1 MKKLKKTVKSMVAEA
16 KSKINEI
23 DAKEAIKLFEDE
35 NVIFIDIRDIRER
48 QKLGFIPGSFHAP
61 RGMLE
66 FWIDPE
72 SPYFKDIFNTNKK
85 YIFHCAAGW
94 RSALAVSTLND
105 MGLIF
110 VGIDIIGD
118 YLTEINVTSPTCIRE
133 LEKIFDIDIAKQLI
147 NFLEERK
154 KENT

>member
-1 MKKLKKTVKSMVAEA
+1 MKKLRKTVKNMVAEA

-23 DAKEAIKLFEDE
+23 DAKDAIKFFNDE

-72 SPYFKDIFNTNKK
+72 SPYFKDIFSTNKK

-105 MGLIF
+105 MGFEASHITDGF
-110 VGIDIIGD
+110 AGWV
-118 YLTEINVTSPTCIRE
+118 E
-133 LEKIFDIDIAKQLI
+133 EKGPVEFKS
-147 NFLEERK
+147 K
-154 KENT
+154 K

>member
-94 RSALAVSTLND
+94 RSALAVSTLKD
-105 MGLIF
+105 MGFEASHITDGF
-110 VGIDIIGD
+110 AGWVD
-118 YLTEINVTSPTCIRE
+118 
-133 LEKIFDIDIAKQLI
+133 EKGPVEFKS
-147 NFLEERK
+147 K
-154 KENT
+154 K

>member
-1 MKKLKKTVKSMVAEA
+1 MVAEA

-23 DAKEAIKLFEDE
+23 DAKEAIKLFNDE

-48 QKLGFIPGSFHAP
+48 QKLGYIPGSFHAP

-94 RSALAVSTLND
+94 RSALAVSTLKD
-105 MGLIF
+105 MGFEASHITDGF
-110 VGIDIIGD
+110 AGWVD
-118 YLTEINVTSPTCIRE
+118 
-133 LEKIFDIDIAKQLI
+133 EKGPVEFKS
-147 NFLEERK
+147 K
-154 KENT
+154 K

>member
-23 DAKEAIKLFEDE
+23 DAKEAIKLFKDE

-85 YIFHCAAGW
+85 YVFHCAAGW
-94 RSALAVSTLND
+94 RSALAVSTLKD
-105 MGLIF
+105 MGFEASHITDGF
-110 VGIDIIGD
+110 SGWV
-118 YLTEINVTSPTCIRE
+118 N
-133 LEKIFDIDIAKQLI
+133 EKGPIEFKS
-147 NFLEERK
+147 K
-154 KENT
+154 K

>member
-1 MKKLKKTVKSMVAEA
+1 MKKLKKTVKNMVAEA
-16 KSKINEI
+16 KLKINEI
-23 DAKEAIKLFEDE
+23 EAKEAIKLFNDE
-35 NVIFIDIRDIRER
+35 NVVFIDIRDIRER

-94 RSALAVSTLND
+94 RSALAVSTLKD
-105 MGLIF
+105 MGFEASHITDGF
-110 VGIDIIGD
+110 SGWV
-118 YLTEINVTSPTCIRE
+118 N
-133 LEKIFDIDIAKQLI
+133 EKGPIEFKS
-147 NFLEERK
+147 K
-154 KENT
+154 K

>member
-23 DAKEAIKLFEDE
+23 DAKEAIKLFKDE

-94 RSALAVSTLND
+94 RSALAVSTLKD
-105 MGLIF
+105 MGFEASHITDGF
-110 VGIDIIGD
+110 SGWV
-118 YLTEINVTSPTCIRE
+118 N
-133 LEKIFDIDIAKQLI
+133 EKGPIEFKS
-147 NFLEERK
+147 K
-154 KENT
+154 K

>member
-23 DAKEAIKLFEDE
+23 DAKEAIKLFNDE

-94 RSALAVSTLND
+94 RSALAVSTLKD
-105 MGLIF
+105 MGFEASHITDGFSGWL
-110 VGIDIIGD
+110 
-118 YLTEINVTSPTCIRE
+118 N
-133 LEKIFDIDIAKQLI
+133 EKGPIEFKS
-147 NFLEERK
+147 K
-154 KENT
+154 K

>member
-1 MKKLKKTVKSMVAEA
+1 MKKLKKTVKNMVAEA

-23 DAKEAIKLFEDE
+23 DAKEAIKLFNDE

-94 RSALAVSTLND
+94 RSALAVSTLKD
-105 MGLIF
+105 MGFEASHITDGF
-110 VGIDIIGD
+110 SGWVD
-118 YLTEINVTSPTCIRE
+118 
-133 LEKIFDIDIAKQLI
+133 EKGPVEFKS
-147 NFLEERK
+147 K
-154 KENT
+154 K

>member
-1 MKKLKKTVKSMVAEA
+1 MVAEA
-16 KSKINEI
+16 KLKINEI
-23 DAKEAIKLFEDE
+23 DAIEAIKLFNDE

-94 RSALAVSTLND
+94 RSALAVSTLKD
-105 MGLIF
+105 MGFEASHITDGF
-110 VGIDIIGD
+110 AGWVD
-118 YLTEINVTSPTCIRE
+118 
-133 LEKIFDIDIAKQLI
+133 EKGPVEFKS
-147 NFLEERK
+147 K
-154 KENT
+154 K

>member
-23 DAKEAIKLFEDE
+23 DSKEAIKLFEDE

-94 RSALAVSTLND
+94 RSALAVSTLKD
-105 MGLIF
+105 MGFEASHISDGF
-110 VGIDIIGD
+110 SGWVK
-118 YLTEINVTSPTCIRE
+118 
-133 LEKIFDIDIAKQLI
+133 EKGPIEFK
-147 NFLEERK
+147 RK
-154 KENT
+154 K

>member
-1 MKKLKKTVKSMVAEA
+1 MKKLKKTVNNMVAEA

-23 DAKEAIKLFEDE
+23 DAKEAIKLFNDE

-85 YIFHCAAGW
+85 YVFHCAAGW
-94 RSALAVSTLND
+94 RSALAVSTLKD
-105 MGLIF
+105 MGFEASHITDGF
-110 VGIDIIGD
+110 SGWV
-118 YLTEINVTSPTCIRE
+118 N
-133 LEKIFDIDIAKQLI
+133 EKGPIEFKS
-147 NFLEERK
+147 K
-154 KENT
+154 K

>member
-1 MKKLKKTVKSMVAEA
+1 MKKLKKTVKNMVAEA

-23 DAKEAIKLFEDE
+23 DAKEAIKFFNDE

-105 MGLIF
+105 MGFEASHI
-110 VGIDIIGD
+110 
-118 YLTEINVTSPTCIRE
+118 TEGFAGWVE
-133 LEKIFDIDIAKQLI
+133 EKGPVEFKS
-147 NFLEERK
+147 K
-154 KENT
+154 K

>member
-1 MKKLKKTVKSMVAEA
+1 MKKLKKTVKNMVAEA

-23 DAKEAIKLFEDE
+23 DAKEAIKLFNDD

-94 RSALAVSTLND
+94 RSALAVSTLKD
-105 MGLIF
+105 MGFEASHITDGF
-110 VGIDIIGD
+110 AGWVD
-118 YLTEINVTSPTCIRE
+118 
-133 LEKIFDIDIAKQLI
+133 EKGPVEFKS
-147 NFLEERK
+147 K
-154 KENT
+154 K

>member
-1 MKKLKKTVKSMVAEA
+1 MKKLKKTVKNMVAEA

-23 DAKEAIKLFEDE
+23 DAKEAIKLLNDE
-35 NVIFIDIRDIRER
+35 NVVFIDIRDIRER

-85 YIFHCAAGW
+85 FIFHCAAGW
-94 RSALAVSTLND
+94 RSALAVSTLKD
-105 MGLIF
+105 MGFEASHITDGF
-110 VGIDIIGD
+110 AGWVD
-118 YLTEINVTSPTCIRE
+118 
-133 LEKIFDIDIAKQLI
+133 EKGPVEFKS
-147 NFLEERK
+147 K
-154 KENT
+154 K

>member
-1 MKKLKKTVKSMVAEA
+1 MVAEA

-23 DAKEAIKLFEDE
+23 DAKDAIKFFNDE

-105 MGLIF
+105 MGFEASHI
-110 VGIDIIGD
+110 
-118 YLTEINVTSPTCIRE
+118 TEGFAGWVE
-133 LEKIFDIDIAKQLI
+133 EKGPVEFKS
-147 NFLEERK
+147 K
-154 KENT
+154 K

>member
-85 YIFHCAAGW
+85 YIFHCAACW
-94 RSALAVSTLND
+94 RSALAVSTLKD
-105 MGLIF
+105 MGFEASHITDGF
-110 VGIDIIGD
+110 SGWV
-118 YLTEINVTSPTCIRE
+118 N
-133 LEKIFDIDIAKQLI
+133 EKGPIEFKSK
-147 NFLEERK
+147 N
-154 KENT
+154 

>member
-1 MKKLKKTVKSMVAEA
+1 MKKLKKTVKNMVAEA
-16 KSKINEI
+16 KLKINEI
-23 DAKEAIKLFEDE
+23 DAKEAIKFFNDE

-94 RSALAVSTLND
+94 RSALAVSTLKD
-105 MGLIF
+105 MGFEASHITNGF
-110 VGIDIIGD
+110 AGWV
-118 YLTEINVTSPTCIRE
+118 E
-133 LEKIFDIDIAKQLI
+133 EKGPVEFKS
-147 NFLEERK
+147 K
-154 KENT
+154 K

>member
-23 DAKEAIKLFEDE
+23 DAKEAIKLFNDE
-35 NVIFIDIRDIRER
+35 NVVFIDIRDIRER

-72 SPYFKDIFNTNKK
+72 SPYFKDIFDTNKK

-94 RSALAVSTLND
+94 RSALAVSTLKD
-105 MGLIF
+105 MGFEASHITDGF
-110 VGIDIIGD
+110 AGWVD
-118 YLTEINVTSPTCIRE
+118 
-133 LEKIFDIDIAKQLI
+133 EKGPVEFKS
-147 NFLEERK
+147 K
-154 KENT
+154 K

>member
-1 MKKLKKTVKSMVAEA
+1 MKKLKKTVKNMVAEA

-23 DAKEAIKLFEDE
+23 DAKDAIKFFNDE

-94 RSALAVSTLND
+94 RSALAVSTLKD
-105 MGLIF
+105 MGFEASHITDGF
-110 VGIDIIGD
+110 AGWV
-118 YLTEINVTSPTCIRE
+118 E
-133 LEKIFDIDIAKQLI
+133 EKGPVEFKS
-147 NFLEERK
+147 K
-154 KENT
+154 K

>member
-72 SPYFKDIFNTNKK
+72 SPYFKDIFSTNKN

-105 MGLIF
+105 MGFEASHITDGF
-110 VGIDIIGD
+110 TGWVD
-118 YLTEINVTSPTCIRE
+118 
-133 LEKIFDIDIAKQLI
+133 EKGPVEFKS
-147 NFLEERK
+147 K
-154 KENT
+154 K

>member
-1 MKKLKKTVKSMVAEA
+1 MKKLKKTVKNMVAEA

-23 DAKEAIKLFEDE
+23 DAKDAIKFFNDE

-105 MGLIF
+105 MGFEASHITDGF
-110 VGIDIIGD
+110 SGWV
-118 YLTEINVTSPTCIRE
+118 N
-133 LEKIFDIDIAKQLI
+133 EKGPIEFKS
-147 NFLEERK
+147 K
-154 KENT
+154 K

>member
-1 MKKLKKTVKSMVAEA
+1 MKKLKKTVKNMVAEA

-23 DAKEAIKLFEDE
+23 DAKEAIKFFNDE

-72 SPYFKDIFNTNKK
+72 SPYFKDIFSTNKK

-105 MGLIF
+105 MGFEASHITDGF
-110 VGIDIIGD
+110 AGWV
-118 YLTEINVTSPTCIRE
+118 E
-133 LEKIFDIDIAKQLI
+133 EKGPVEFKS
-147 NFLEERK
+147 K
-154 KENT
+154 K

>member
-1 MKKLKKTVKSMVAEA
+1 MKKLKKTVKNMVAEA

-23 DAKEAIKLFEDE
+23 DAKDAIKFFNDE

-105 MGLIF
+105 MGFEASHITDGF
-110 VGIDIIGD
+110 AGWV
-118 YLTEINVTSPTCIRE
+118 E
-133 LEKIFDIDIAKQLI
+133 EKGPVEFK
-147 NFLEERK
+147 NK
-154 KENT
+154 K

>member
-1 MKKLKKTVKSMVAEA
+1 MNIKSSQKLVEEANKLIETLKSDQVKKENEA
-16 KSKINEI
+16 GEI
-23 DAKEAIKLFEDE
+23 TL
-35 NVIFIDIRDIRER
+35 IDIRDIRER

-105 MGLIF
+105 MGFEASHITDGF
-110 VGIDIIGD
+110 AGWV
-118 YLTEINVTSPTCIRE
+118 E
-133 LEKIFDIDIAKQLI
+133 EKGPVEFKS
-147 NFLEERK
+147 K
-154 KENT
+154 K

>member
-1 MKKLKKTVKSMVAEA
+1 MKKLKKTVKNMVAEA
-16 KSKINEI
+16 KLKINEI
-23 DAKEAIKLFEDE
+23 DAKEAIKLFNHD

-48 QKLGFIPGSFHAP
+48 QKLGYIPGSFHAP

-94 RSALAVSTLND
+94 RSALAVSTLKD
-105 MGLIF
+105 MGFEASHITDGF
-110 VGIDIIGD
+110 AGWVD
-118 YLTEINVTSPTCIRE
+118 
-133 LEKIFDIDIAKQLI
+133 EKGPVEFKS
-147 NFLEERK
+147 K
-154 KENT
+154 K

>member
-85 YIFHCAAGW
+85 YVFHCAAGW
-94 RSALAVSTLND
+94 RSALAVSTLKD
-105 MGLIF
+105 MGFEASHITDGF
-110 VGIDIIGD
+110 AGWV
-118 YLTEINVTSPTCIRE
+118 E
-133 LEKIFDIDIAKQLI
+133 EKGPVEFKS
-147 NFLEERK
+147 K
-154 KENT
+154 K

>member
-1 MKKLKKTVKSMVAEA
+1 MKKLKKTVKNMVAEA
-16 KSKINEI
+16 KSKIDEI
-23 DAKEAIKLFEDE
+23 DAKEAIKFFNDE

-85 YIFHCAAGW
+85 YIFHCASGW
-94 RSALAVSTLND
+94 RSALAVSTLKD
-105 MGLIF
+105 MGFEASHITDGF
-110 VGIDIIGD
+110 AGWVD
-118 YLTEINVTSPTCIRE
+118 
-133 LEKIFDIDIAKQLI
+133 EKGPVEFKS
-147 NFLEERK
+147 K
-154 KENT
+154 K

>member
-105 MGLIF
+105 MGFEASHITDGF
-110 VGIDIIGD
+110 AGWV
-118 YLTEINVTSPTCIRE
+118 E
-133 LEKIFDIDIAKQLI
+133 EKGPVEFKS
-147 NFLEERK
+147 K
-154 KENT
+154 K

>member
-1 MKKLKKTVKSMVAEA
+1 MKKLKKTVKNMVAEA

-23 DAKEAIKLFEDE
+23 DAKDAIKFFNDE

-94 RSALAVSTLND
+94 RSALAVSTLKD
-105 MGLIF
+105 MGFEASHITDGF
-110 VGIDIIGD
+110 AGWVD
-118 YLTEINVTSPTCIRE
+118 
-133 LEKIFDIDIAKQLI
+133 EKGPVEFKS
-147 NFLEERK
+147 K
-154 KENT
+154 K

>member
-23 DAKEAIKLFEDE
+23 DAKDAIKFFNDE

-105 MGLIF
+105 MGFEASHITDGF
-110 VGIDIIGD
+110 AGWV
-118 YLTEINVTSPTCIRE
+118 E
-133 LEKIFDIDIAKQLI
+133 EKGPVEFKS
-147 NFLEERK
+147 K
-154 KENT
+154 K

>member
-105 MGLIF
+105 MGFEASHI
-110 VGIDIIGD
+110 
-118 YLTEINVTSPTCIRE
+118 TEGFAGWVE
-133 LEKIFDIDIAKQLI
+133 EKGPVEFKS
-147 NFLEERK
+147 K
-154 KENT
+154 K

>member
-1 MKKLKKTVKSMVAEA
+1 MKKLKKTVKNMVAEA
-16 KSKINEI
+16 KLKINEI
-23 DAKEAIKLFEDE
+23 DAKEAIKLFNDD

-72 SPYFKDIFNTNKK
+72 SPYFKDIFSTNKK

-94 RSALAVSTLND
+94 RSALAVSTLKD
-105 MGLIF
+105 MGFEASHITDGF
-110 VGIDIIGD
+110 AGWV
-118 YLTEINVTSPTCIRE
+118 E
-133 LEKIFDIDIAKQLI
+133 EKGPVEFKS
-147 NFLEERK
+147 K
-154 KENT
+154 K

>member
-1 MKKLKKTVKSMVAEA
+1 MKKLKKTVKNMVAEA
-16 KSKINEI
+16 KLKINEI
-23 DAKEAIKLFEDE
+23 DAKEAIKLFNDE

-94 RSALAVSTLND
+94 RSALAVSTLKD
-105 MGLIF
+105 MGFEASHITDGF
-110 VGIDIIGD
+110 AGWVD
-118 YLTEINVTSPTCIRE
+118 
-133 LEKIFDIDIAKQLI
+133 EKGPVEFK
-147 NFLEERK
+147 NK
-154 KENT
+154 K

>member
-1 MKKLKKTVKSMVAEA
+1 MKKLKKTVKNMVAEA

-23 DAKEAIKLFEDE
+23 DAKEAIKFLNDE

-72 SPYFKDIFNTNKK
+72 SPYFKDIFSTNKK

-105 MGLIF
+105 MGFEASHITDGF
-110 VGIDIIGD
+110 AGWV
-118 YLTEINVTSPTCIRE
+118 E
-133 LEKIFDIDIAKQLI
+133 EKGPVEFKS
-147 NFLEERK
+147 K
-154 KENT
+154 K